1 MNKENWN
8 QNQRIKNNYSLTVHC
23 CVISLCGESKK
34 IHHYFQNLE
43 KLGDTHRR
51 IYNEKKTTQ
60 KDTTREHVAR
70 QSVSKLTLKIPPIL
84 LNTIKLVI
92 SLTWLEE
99 IEHISIGH
107 QHILFTNQKCAPYPE
122 RRTTWVERGI
132 FVVTGM
138 ILWVEVHA
146 QDIYK
151 ILQQQMKLSLTVTT
165 TKYRLKA
172 IGKILVRLRTTN
184 NAKRSLLLKKEPYW
198 TEKIGQEK
206 ARYIYCFVLRIC
218 LTWHIY
224 LHLYK
229 ESWGVLR
236 QKKTISERKNFEHS
250 LCKQRS
256 VP

>member
-8 QNQRIKNNYSLTVHC
+8 QNQRIKNNYSLTVRC
-23 CVISLCGESKK
+23 CVISLCGESEK

-92 SLTWLEE
+92 SSTWLEE
-99 IEHISIGH
+99 IEHMSIGH

-198 TEKIGQEK
+198 TENIGQEK
-206 ARYIYCFVLRIC
+206 ARYILFCIADLFNV
-218 LTWHIY
+218 T
-224 LHLYK
+224 HLF
-229 ESWGVLR
+229 
-236 QKKTISERKNFEHS
+236 TFI
-250 LCKQRS
+250 
-256 VP
+256 

>member
-8 QNQRIKNNYSLTVHC
+8 QNQRIQNNYSLTVRC
-23 CVISLCGESKK
+23 CVISVCGESEK

-92 SLTWLEE
+92 LLTWLEE
-99 IEHISIGH
+99 IEHMSIGH

-138 ILWVEVHA
+138 ILWVERYTLKTSTRSCSNRWSFLW
-146 QDIYK
+146 QWP
-151 ILQQQMKLSLTVTT
+151 QQSTVW
-165 TKYRLKA
+165 
-172 IGKILVRLRTTN
+172 
-184 NAKRSLLLKKEPYW
+184 KRSGRSWCVWGQLTMPNWSGQWQSQLK
-198 TEKIGQEK
+198 
-206 ARYIYCFVLRIC
+206 R
-218 LTWHIY
+218 
-224 LHLYK
+224 
-229 ESWGVLR
+229 
-236 QKKTISERKNFEHS
+236 
-250 LCKQRS
+250 
-256 VP
+256 

>member
-8 QNQRIKNNYSLTVHC
+8 ENQRIKNNYSLTVRC
-23 CVISLCGESKK
+23 CVISLCGESEK
-34 IHHYFQNLE
+34 IHYYFQNLE

-92 SLTWLEE
+92 LLTWLEE
-99 IEHISIGH
+99 IEHMSIGH

-165 TKYRLKA
+165 TKYYLKA

-184 NAKRSLLLKKEPYW
+184 NAKLVKPMAITAQTVNLIILAVVENG
-198 TEKIGQEK
+198 KI
-206 ARYIYCFVLRIC
+206 
-218 LTWHIY
+218 
-224 LHLYK
+224 
-229 ESWGVLR
+229 
-236 QKKTISERKNFEHS
+236 
-250 LCKQRS
+250 S
-256 VP
+256 VCPIHGCIM